1 MIYDREIAFNSVEII
16 KQTRGGLYLS
26 DLLLISNVKDKTG
39 LDINDLIQG
48 HYVNYIYLQSLEIL
62 SKKEKESLVGLTFLM
77 AAGSLQIVFRYLSS
91 EYGQVSQAVKRILA
105 VAASALASGKL
116 CIFQFEEIFSM
127 IHSHRSYEIVKK
139 MNGFIAERA
148 SCR

>member
-1 MIYDREIAFNSVEII
+1 
-16 KQTRGGLYLS
+16 
-26 DLLLISNVKDKTG
+26 
-39 LDINDLIQG
+39 
-48 HYVNYIYLQSLEIL
+48 
-62 SKKEKESLVGLTFLM
+62 M

-91 EYGQVSQAVKRILA
+91 EYDQVSQAVKRILA

>member
-1 MIYDREIAFNSVEII
+1 MPDS
-16 KQTRGGLYLS
+16 
-26 DLLLISNVKDKTG
+26 LLISNAKEMTG
-39 LDINDLIQG
+39 LNINALIFG
-48 HYVNYIYLQSLEIL
+48 HSINYNFLQSLEGLNRKDRRIL
-62 SKKEKESLVGLTFLM
+62 DGLTFLM

-91 EYGQVSQAVKRILA
+91 EYGQVSQDVKRILA

-116 CIFQFEEIFSM
+116 CIFQFEEIFSV